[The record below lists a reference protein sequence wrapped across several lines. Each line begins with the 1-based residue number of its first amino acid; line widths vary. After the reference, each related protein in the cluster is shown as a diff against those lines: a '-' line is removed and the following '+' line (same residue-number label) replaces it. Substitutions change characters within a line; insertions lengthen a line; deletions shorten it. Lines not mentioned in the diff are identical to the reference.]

1 MALPISESYAMDNA
15 DQELKDIATRIIGHH
30 DEDGV
35 ALFLRDRF
43 NL

>member
-1 MALPISESYAMDNA
+1 VDNA
-15 DQELKDIATRIIGHH
+15 DQELKDIATGVIGHH

-35 ALFLRDRF
+35 AHFLRDRF